1 MSTLLLARG
10 LWKRFGAVVAAADVD
25 IEVRAGEIHAVIGPN
40 GAGKS
45 TLLGLLAGELRPD
58 AGRILFD
65 GRDVSRLPV
74 HERARLGLGRTFQ
87 VSSVIS
93 SFTVLENVATAVQA
107 RSRGIVRLLREA
119 ADDAELNDRARRIL
133 TRLSLGDVED
143 RRASDLSHG
152 ERRLLEL
159 ALALAQEPKVL
170 LLDEPLAGV
179 APGESE
185 RLLDVLRSTRGTLGM
200 LLVEHDMQAVFR
212 IADRITVLVYGRCIA
227 SGPPDMIRSDPA
239 VREAYLGDF

>member
-74 HERARLGLGRTFQ
+74 HKRARLGLGRTFQ

-107 RSRGIVRLLREA
+107 RSRGVLRLLREA

-143 RRASDLSHG
+143 RRASELSHG

-159 ALALAQEPKVL
+159 AIALAQEPKVL